1 MADEAEAPESHFD
14 RRTSDVNVSA
24 LATRMNSIEGRV
36 EVLEEKTETNNR
48 ELRANTRLTM
58 QVHEALFG
66 RESDDDD
73 PGIRGKVREMHD
85 VFTGA
90 KRGLQFLNSV
100 ADAGA
105 RYGKPILY
113 LVLICGAIGA
123 YFKTGDFKWPGWPS

>member
-1 MADEAEAPESHFD
+1 MADADDPHFD
-14 RRTSDVNVSA
+14 RRTGDVNVAA
-24 LATRMNSIEGRV
+24 LATRMNSLEGRV
-36 EVLEEKTETNNR
+36 EVLEEKTEANNR

-66 RESDDDD
+66 REGDDDD
-73 PGIRGKVREMHD
+73 PGIRGKVKEMHD

-113 LVLICGAIGA
+113 LVLICGAVVT
-123 YFKTGDFKWPGWPS
+123 FVKTGDFKWPGWPS